1 MKWPFMAKLA
11 AKPESR
17 PRINHDDIE
26 GAAASSTFSIS
37 DDNKPGRLA
46 EWGHA
51 SPPPRALMSQTSA
64 TPRTSTR
71 SLTSSTSVE
80 HRRLF
85 FGLDARSQSQAL
97 VGLQQQL
104 ALAASPVVA
113 ENLHLTVL
121 FLGAVDGAWLSQ
133 LCQLGG
139 QVASQQAGFR
149 LVLDQLGVFPQA
161 KVAWVGPSQAPSQLL
176 ELEQALRDGVSA
188 LGLPLDERPYRPH
201 LTLYRKA
208 RTLPPPAEPCR
219 PIPLPVSE
227 FHLYESCS
235 TPGGVQYCKLAS
247 WKLAVPDSSAA
258 TGSSARSGL
267 EADR

>member
-1 MKWPFMAKLA
+1 
-11 AKPESR
+11 
-17 PRINHDDIE
+17 
-26 GAAASSTFSIS
+26 
-37 DDNKPGRLA
+37 
-46 EWGHA
+46 
-51 SPPPRALMSQTSA
+51 MSQTSA

-113 ENLHLTVL
+113 ENLHLTLL
-121 FLGAVDGAWLSQ
+121 FLGAVDGAWLPQ

-149 LVLDQLGVFPQA
+149 VVLDQLGVFPQA
-161 KVAWVGPSQAPSQLL
+161 KVAWVGPSQAPPQLL
-176 ELEQALRDGVSA
+176 ELEQALRTGVSA

-201 LTLYRKA
+201 LSLYRKA
-208 RTLPPPAEPCR
+208 RTLPPSAGLCSAG
-219 PIPLPVSE
+219 ITLPVSG

-235 TPGGVQYCKLAS
+235 TPAGVQYHKLAS
-247 WKLAVPDSSAA
+247 WDFAVTSSSSI
-258 TGSSARSGL
+258 TGS
-267 EADR
+267 EVDRQRTGQVNRVW

>member
-1 MKWPFMAKLA
+1 
-11 AKPESR
+11 
-17 PRINHDDIE
+17 
-26 GAAASSTFSIS
+26 
-37 DDNKPGRLA
+37 
-46 EWGHA
+46 
-51 SPPPRALMSQTSA
+51 MSQTSA

-97 VGLQQQL
+97 VTLQHRL

-113 ENLHLTVL
+113 DNLHLTLL
-121 FLGAVDGAWLSQ
+121 FLGAVNVARLPQ

-149 LVLDQLGVFPQA
+149 VVLDQLGVFPQA
-161 KVAWVGPSQAPSQLL
+161 KVAWIGPSQPPRQLL
-176 ELEQALRDGVSA
+176 DLEQALRTGVSA

-208 RTLPPPAEPCR
+208 RTLPPSTGLCSAG
-219 PIPLPVSE
+219 ITLPVSE

-235 TPGGVQYCKLAS
+235 TPAGVQYHKLAS
-247 WKLAVPDSSAA
+247 WDCAVTSSSTI
-258 TGSSARSGL
+258 TGS
-267 EADR
+267 EVDR

>member
-1 MKWPFMAKLA
+1 M
-11 AKPESR
+11 
-17 PRINHDDIE
+17 
-26 GAAASSTFSIS
+26 
-37 DDNKPGRLA
+37 
-46 EWGHA
+46 
-51 SPPPRALMSQTSA
+51 
-64 TPRTSTR
+64 
-71 SLTSSTSVE
+71 SLTPVE

-85 FGLDARSQSQAL
+85 FGVDARSQSQAL
-97 VGLQQQL
+97 LELQQQL

-113 ENLHLTVL
+113 ENLHLTLL
-121 FLGAVDGAWLSQ
+121 FLGAVDEERLSQ
-133 LCQLGG
+133 LCQLGC
-139 QVASQQAGFR
+139 QVASRQAGFSV
-149 LVLDQLGVFPQA
+149 VLDQLGGFPQA
-161 KVAWVGPSQAPSQLL
+161 KVAWVGPSQAPRQLL
-176 ELEQALRDGVSA
+176 DLEQALRTGVSA

-208 RTLPPPAEPCR
+208 RPLPSSAEPCR